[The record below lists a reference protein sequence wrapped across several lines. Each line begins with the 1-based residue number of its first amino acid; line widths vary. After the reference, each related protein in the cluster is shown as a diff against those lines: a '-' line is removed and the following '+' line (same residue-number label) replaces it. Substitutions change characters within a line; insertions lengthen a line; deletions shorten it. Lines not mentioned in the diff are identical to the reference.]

1 MAAVDARRRFIPLTA
16 TSSFASVQES
26 GIGSSSRMDKFDRLL
41 QEIDPGAAYRNSQL
55 LEQQISHDS
64 SLSKGMTNSDDNS
77 CEPPKPKS
85 QFKQE
90 EELFYNAEE
99 NDQGT
104 DDLWGLLSSAGGNI
118 YEWYDFAVYG
128 LLASEIGRKRLKTS
142 HTVG

>member
-1 MAAVDARRRFIPLTA
+1 MAATDPRRRFIPLT
-16 TSSFASVQES
+16 TTCSFASVQEN
-26 GIGSSSRMDKFDRLL
+26 GGGGSTKLDKFDRIL
-41 QEIDPGAAYRNSQL
+41 QEIDPEAAFRNSQL
-55 LEQQISHDS
+55 LDQQVSNDS
-64 SLSKGMTNSDDNS
+64 SLSKGITNSDDNS
-77 CEPPKPKS
+77 CQPAKPKS

-128 LLASEIGRKRLKTS
+128 LLASEIGM
-142 HTVG
+142 